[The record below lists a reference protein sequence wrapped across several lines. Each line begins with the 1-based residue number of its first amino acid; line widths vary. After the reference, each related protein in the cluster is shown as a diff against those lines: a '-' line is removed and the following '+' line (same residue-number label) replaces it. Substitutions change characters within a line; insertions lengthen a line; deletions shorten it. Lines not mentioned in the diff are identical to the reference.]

1 MTGKYLVINCDDFGQ
16 SPAMNAAIMHL
27 LEEGLVSS
35 ATIMAPA
42 PAFREAAE
50 WCRKREQPNIGLHL
64 TLTSEF
70 EALRFPSLTGGASLH
85 DDSGHM
91 YRTVEEFERGA
102 DTADVMR
109 ELTAQYEAVRASG
122 VQITHADNHMG
133 SLYGMATGRSHIP
146 HVLRWCARR
155 SLPFRLFRK
164 VDPADPLLGP
174 MPGVERAAA
183 KASALAGVLGVALP
197 DYLLSHP
204 FEKRDGETYES
215 FKQMLIDK
223 LYRLP
228 FGICETYI
236 HPGVDDPWMRRAIPH
251 WEKRVWEFRLMMD
264 DDFRYAIR
272 DAGVTLVDYR
282 FIRKHGRESR
292 LRAGARLA
300 ASALRR

>member
-1 MTGKYLVINCDDFGQ
+1 MKRKLLVINCDDFGQ

-70 EALRFPSLTGGASLH
+70 DALRFPSLTGAGSLH
-85 DDSGHM
+85 DETGNL

-102 DTADVMR
+102 DTRDVMR
-109 ELTAQYEAVRASG
+109 ELTAQYEKVRASG
-122 VQITHADNHMG
+122 VPITHADNHMG

-155 SLPFRLFRK
+155 GLPFRLFRK
-164 VDPADPLLGP
+164 VDPSDPLLGP
-174 MPGVERAAA
+174 MPGVERSAA

-204 FEKRDGETYES
+204 FEKREGETYDS
-215 FKQMLIDK
+215 FKRMMIDK

-228 FGICETYI
+228 DGICETYI
-236 HPGVDDPWMRRAIPH
+236 HPGIDDPWMRERIPH
-251 WEKRVWEFRLMMD
+251 WEKRVWEFQLMMD

-272 DAGVTLVDYR
+272 DAGVMLVDYR
-282 FIRKHGRESR
+282 HIRRRGRESR
-292 LRAGARLA
+292 LRAGMRLLA
-300 ASALRR
+300 AALGR